1 MHSLKS
7 KWDVARAAAWL
18 RKRGWAIARPA
29 SSAAAVPMGG
39 RDARPCT
46 RSAARRRRASH
57 ARLRL
62 RRRDRHHRLARPWW
76 PRSTIRRR

>member
-7 KWDVARAAAWL
+7 KWDVARVPPGCANGAGRL
-18 RKRGWAIARPA
+18 PGPRPR
-29 SSAAAVPMGG
+29 PRQCLGGG